1 MFRIRNET
9 LAANH
14 GFFLNMVLRYMHQ
27 DTSKRY
33 SDSGQGI
40 VIFEKHKKRKKAK
53 NKKDKNGGKTYFSCF
68 YSFLTYFLERAHAR
82 ERVCVFVCLGISE
95 CCALSGSQ
103 ARLRLTPWA
112 CNAAPRHVFNL
123 RLLGRP
129 WNHTQTPRRH
139 TRRWRVRS
147 RRSREPKTTPPQGP
161 PAVRSRSGAA
171 HLSRRVAKRPVAAPG
186 TRASEN

>member
-1 MFRIRNET
+1 
-9 LAANH
+9 
-14 GFFLNMVLRYMHQ
+14 MVLRYMHQ

-40 VIFEKHKKRKKAK
+40 VIFEKHKKEKRQ
-53 NKKDKNGGKTYFSCF
+53 KTKMVEKLIFHFLFFSYVF
-68 YSFLTYFLERAHAR
+68 FGTGPR
-82 ERVCVFVCLGISE
+82 EGTCVCVCVFVCLGISE